1 MRFIISFI
9 ILCTALLPCRAQQPV
24 YIDADAKV
32 WNFGNVAVTGDMTNN
47 GLLGSSPN
55 SNLYFYGMTWTNGFT
70 ASLRDESTSGLT
82 GTGGY
87 FRFHGINGRQTIAG
101 GFNVGAKMGASFP
114 NIEIN
119 NPEGVIFGNLHD
131 LKIRNILNLS
141 DGMVILNGQN
151 LMLGDATPGT
161 ITGYSDKRYIVTG
174 ETSTGGFLYRAKLTG
189 GSGSV
194 VFPVGSSENSYTP
207 ASILYEG
214 AAEDFH
220 ARVFNGVYTYASS
233 GTLVL
238 DSVVYKTWN
247 IGQELGGTGKVA
259 VTLQHMDTDEG
270 TEYGVNRDKS
280 YISLFKDSEWERRI
294 NETDNMS
301 VGEMSTEA
309 MSASATTHTR
319 GFAGIGLNTYFIK
332 KINYSASYT
341 PATIID
347 FNAYRVGASKVD
359 LVWTTQR
366 ESNHSYF
373 DIERRLDNETV
384 FTKVGAVPT
393 KAENGNS
400 TAKLNYYAQDKNDYD
415 GWSYYRIKVVSKT
428 GKYVYSDVREVG
440 PLITVTVFPNPNKG
454 DFKVRVK
461 GIKTTLTMQLY
472 DVWGQVL
479 RKQDITRE
487 GMVEIHN
494 MPTGTYFLILK
505 HKDTQKEVYTTKV
518 IVIDH

>member
-1 MRFIISFI
+1 M
-9 ILCTALLPCRAQQPV
+9 LLPCRAQQAV
-24 YIDADAKV
+24 YIAADAKV
-32 WNFGNVAVTGDMTNN
+32 WNFGNVAVSGDMTNN
-47 GLLGSSPN
+47 GLFGSSPN
-55 SNLYFYGMTWTNGFT
+55 ANMYFYGTIWTNGFA
-70 ASLRDESTSGLT
+70 ASLNDESTTGLN
-82 GTGGY
+82 GTGGF
-87 FRFHGINGRQTIAG
+87 FRFTGLNGQQTIAG
-101 GFNVGAKMGASFP
+101 GFNVAARVGASFP

-119 NPEGVIFGNLHD
+119 NPDGVIFNGLHD
-131 LKIRNILNLS
+131 LKIRNTLNLT
-141 DGMVILNGQN
+141 DGMVFLNGQN

-189 GSGSV
+189 SSGNV
-194 VFPVGSSENSYTP
+194 VFPVGSSASSYSP
-207 ASILYEG
+207 ASVLYEG

-220 ARVFNGVYTYASS
+220 ARVYNGVYTYASS

-247 IGQELGGTGKVA
+247 IGEELGGTGKTA
-259 VTLQHMDTDEG
+259 ITLQHMDTDEG
-270 TEYGVNRDKS
+270 TEYKVNRDKS
-280 YISLFKDSEWERRI
+280 YISLFRDSEWERRL
-294 NETDNMS
+294 NETDNMT
-301 VGEMSTEA
+301 VGNMSTEE
-309 MSASATTHTR
+309 MSASATMHSR
-319 GFAGIGLNTYFIK
+319 GFGGIGLNAYFIK

-347 FNAYRVGASKVD
+347 FNAYRVSASAVD
-359 LVWTTQR
+359 LVWTTSR

-373 DIERRLDNETV
+373 EVERRLDNEET
-384 FTKVGAVPT
+384 FKKVGAVPT

-400 TAKLNYYAQDKNDYD
+400 TVKLSYYTQDKNDYD

-440 PLITVTVFPNPNKG
+440 PLVSATVYPNPNRG
-454 DFKVRVK
+454 DFKVSVK
-461 GIKTTLTMQLY
+461 GIKTTLTMQLF

-487 GMVEIHN
+487 GAVEVHN
-494 MPTGTYFLILK
+494 LPTGTYFLILR